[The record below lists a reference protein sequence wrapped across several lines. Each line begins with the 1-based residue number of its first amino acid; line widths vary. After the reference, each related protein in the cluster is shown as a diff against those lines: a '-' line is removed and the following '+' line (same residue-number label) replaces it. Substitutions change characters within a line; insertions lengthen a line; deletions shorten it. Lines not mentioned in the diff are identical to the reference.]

1 MKSDLPPALTAGIR
15 TLRKIILSASLLLIS
30 IAACAPAPP
39 NPLVGQWTEEVQ
51 YACGTKAEVVPKE
64 PLKEL
69 ILENGGTFSV
79 TWHPFE
85 SYVDYR
91 GAYKTNG
98 GAIEFLGDAKRFAPN
113 AKLSGTFSF
122 DEQSRLILSDLW
134 LGGGPGRADAP
145 ACGHRF
151 KKVK

>member
-1 MKSDLPPALTAGIR
+1 MRAMTNCAKPLLIR
-15 TLRKIILSASLLLIS
+15 IILPVILLLAT
-30 IAACAPAPP
+30 IAACIPSPP
-39 NPLVGQWTEEVQ
+39 NPLIGQWTEEVQ
-51 YACGTKAEVVPKE
+51 FPCGTQAEIVPRE

-69 ILENGGTFSV
+69 IFENKGSFSV

-85 SYVDYR
+85 TYVDYR

-98 GAIEFLGDAKRFAPN
+98 STIEFLGDAKLFAPG

-122 DEQSRLILSDLW
+122 DDQSRLILSDMW
-134 LGGGPGRADAP
+134 LGGGPGRSDAP

-151 KKVK
+151 KKMK